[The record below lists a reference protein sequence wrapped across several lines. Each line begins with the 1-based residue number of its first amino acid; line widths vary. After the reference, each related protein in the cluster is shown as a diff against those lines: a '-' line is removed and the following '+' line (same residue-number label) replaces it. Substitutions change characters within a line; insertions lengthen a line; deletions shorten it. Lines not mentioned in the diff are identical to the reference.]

1 MCIFMRKVMV
11 DLWGRL
17 WIQRCRDPWVA
28 MHVFWVSLGGILF
41 FWVAHLRL
49 LEPLLCPWS
58 SLGDL
63 FWGSLEC
70 FANLFVPMVACR
82 SSGEPL
88 VDPWALWGGWES
100 PGVGRCVP
108 RTCFVD
114 DFCFSWGWR
123 GPGPKPKPFKF

>member
-1 MCIFMRKVMV
+1 MR
-11 DLWGRL
+11 RL
-17 WIQRCRDPWVA
+17 IHSCKYSSSKLRKKYNLDRIRGADGTFA
-28 MHVFWVSLGGILF
+28 TDRIR
-41 FWVAHLRL
+41 VAHLRL
-49 LEPLLCPWS
+49 MEPLLCLWS

-63 FWGSLEC
+63 FWWSLEC